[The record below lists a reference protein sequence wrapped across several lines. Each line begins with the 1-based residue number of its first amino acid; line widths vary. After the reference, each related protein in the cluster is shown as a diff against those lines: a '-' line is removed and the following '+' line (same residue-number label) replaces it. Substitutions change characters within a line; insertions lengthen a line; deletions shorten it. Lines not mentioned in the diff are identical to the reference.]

1 MTTVAAVLV
10 LAGALLAFLG
20 SLGLL
25 RMKTF
30 FERVHPP
37 TMGTTLGTVLVL
49 AGSLLYFTAL
59 ESRLVLHEILIAVFV
74 TVTTPVTYLLLGR
87 AALRREQEPS
97 VAENQQRMERRSAI
111 RSARSPGSCTPA

>member
-1 MTTVAAVLV
+1 MTTVAALLV

-87 AALRREQEPS
+87 AALRREQEPGEE
-97 VAENQQRMERRSAI
+97 APRRS
-111 RSARSPGSCTPA
+111 GEGQH